1 MKTAILISGI
11 GRSIEYTFENLKS
24 NLIDCWE
31 DRDVYVFLGKSDVSE
46 KAREL
51 FSTLDRCEVLVKEEE
66 KMDEEGIVLH
76 PSLFGPG
83 HFCTPQSTLKMYKA
97 RSLVCD
103 MMNNSGKKY
112 DRVILSREDV
122 IYSEPVNL
130 SIESLDMSKMWLP
143 DWHHWLNG
151 YHDRFVVTNQD
162 YISTYVKMTNHL
174 REYQKEKG
182 YVHSETTLRQHLD
195 RNIGTKNIKT
205 FFIEFHRIRK
215 NGEVLSEG
223 MPNPQ
228 ERRYM

>member
-83 HFCTPQSTLKMYKA
+83 HFCTPQSTLKM
-97 RSLVCD
+97 S
-103 MMNNSGKKY
+103 
-112 DRVILSREDV
+112 
-122 IYSEPVNL
+122 
-130 SIESLDMSKMWLP
+130 
-143 DWHHWLNG
+143 
-151 YHDRFVVTNQD
+151 
-162 YISTYVKMTNHL
+162 
-174 REYQKEKG
+174 
-182 YVHSETTLRQHLD
+182 
-195 RNIGTKNIKT
+195 
-205 FFIEFHRIRK
+205 
-215 NGEVLSEG
+215 
-223 MPNPQ
+223 
-228 ERRYM
+228 